1 MQHIICFYEIK
12 TKNSISNTVLTQNS
26 VTQNSD
32 TNSYSGPFLLSQE
45 WQFLVFFTGNY
56 FKSDHFFLV
65 FFAND
70 FYFARFSLNFKV
82 LYAVNLIHF
91 ILKFTILLIFFLMIR
106 ALIILVIIDERMY
119 YVKCSISRDENH
131 DSCATR
137 RPKFIN
143 ISPFLQNNHDN

>member
-56 FKSDHFFLV
+56 FKSD
-65 FFAND
+65 
-70 FYFARFSLNFKV
+70 
-82 LYAVNLIHF
+82 HF